1 VTTAFES
8 QPSPEVENLP
18 LTGIFD
24 YHFRMAKK
32 TISRHRAAAK
42 FGWFGALIA
51 LLFTLFWPSIYVTT
65 IVVNSALGYVAGFI
79 INYFFRM
86 AKGK

>member
-1 VTTAFES
+1 MTTAFVF

-51 LLFTLFWPSIYVTT
+51 LLFTLFWPSIYLTT

>member
-1 VTTAFES
+1 
-8 QPSPEVENLP
+8 
-18 LTGIFD
+18 
-24 YHFRMAKK
+24 MAKK

-42 FGWFGALIA
+42 FGWLGALIA
-51 LLFTLFWPSIYVTT
+51 LLFTLFWPSIYATT
-65 IVVNSALGYVAGFI
+65 IIVNSAIGYVVAFI

>member
-1 VTTAFES
+1 
-8 QPSPEVENLP
+8 
-18 LTGIFD
+18 
-24 YHFRMAKK
+24 MAKK
-32 TISRHRAAAK
+32 LISRHRAAAQ
-42 FGWFGALIA
+42 FGWLGALIA

-65 IVVNSALGYVAGFI
+65 ILVNSAIGYVVAFI